1 MENDDMYWLN
11 DDNEM
16 SLISGMNNFFEMKN
30 KLIS

>member
-11 DDNEM
+11 DDNKM
-16 SLISGMNNFFEMKN
+16 NLISGMNHFFELKN